1 MRYIYSYTVWEP
13 DAFANDWVVTYHCG
27 TIRRMPNESVWIVP
41 GTLDLLEVQMT
52 DIVLFIVMFAPPVA
66 FALIALTNMEN

>member
-13 DAFANDWVVTYHCG
+13 DAFANDWVVVYHAG

-41 GTLDLLEVQMT
+41 GTLDLLEV
-52 DIVLFIVMFAPPVA
+52 
-66 FALIALTNMEN
+66 